1 MKDESHLSSPIQ
13 SSPEQRTHHKVVV
26 STPFYVP
33 AYLGG
38 GPIQTLKAL
47 INAAP
52 SEFETR
58 VVCANHDLGQ
68 TTPLTDHPNRW
79 VEVGAAQVQ
88 YVGGGIRSHIRALK
102 QTDDADIIYLNSLF
116 NPRYSL
122 LPMLLKRLGFWKK
135 GALLIAPRGELD
147 PGALALKTR
156 KKKAFLTAFKLLRFH
171 KSALWHASTSVEAAQ
186 IKKQFGDVTVLVR
199 ENETSL
205 PQQAFSRPP
214 RKAGPPR
221 LLFVSRLD
229 EKKGLHILLKSLKSI
244 ASPLDLKIVGAFEDS
259 DYESRCRRHIEQ
271 LDDNISI
278 EFSGPL
284 ERDNVLQSMQSA
296 DLLVFPT
303 AGENFGHVI
312 AEALSQSCPVM
323 CSANTPW
330 TNHLTDG
337 GGFVVQQ
344 NTADAWRK
352 SISEFVLLGSNS
364 WVEASQSSGETYN
377 IWRNEDKGTHVFA
390 LAETSLK
397 QN

>member
-1 MKDESHLSSPIQ
+1 MSSPIP
-13 SSPEQRTHHKVVV
+13 SSPEPNVQHKVVV
-26 STPFYVP
+26 STPYYVP

-52 SEFETR
+52 SEFKTR
-58 VVCANHDLGQ
+58 VVCTNHDLGQ

-135 GALLIAPRGELD
+135 ATLLIAPRGELD
-147 PGALALKTR
+147 PGALALKTH
-156 KKKAFLTAFKLLRFH
+156 KKKAFLTAFKLLRLH
-171 KSALWHASTSVEAAQ
+171 NSILWHASTPVEKQQ
-186 IKKQFGDVTVLVR
+186 IRKQFGDVTVLVR

-205 PQQAFSRPP
+205 PQKSFTRPP
-214 RKAGPPR
+214 RKTGPAR

-229 EKKGLHILLKSLKSI
+229 EKKGLHVLLESLKNVSQPI
-244 ASPLDLKIVGAFEDS
+244 KLKIIGAFENS
-259 DYESRCRRHIEQ
+259 DYEFRCRRHIEQ
-271 LDDNISI
+271 LGENISV
-278 EFSGPL
+278 EFNGSL
-284 ERDNVLQSMQSA
+284 ERNEVLKSMQSA
-296 DLLVFPT
+296 DLMVFPT

-323 CSANTPW
+323 CSANSPW
-330 TNHLTDG
+330 TSRLEQG
-337 GGFVVQQ
+337 GGIVVQP
-344 NTADAWRK
+344 NTPEAWANATENFLSK
-352 SISEFVLLGSNS
+352 PP
-364 WVEASQSSGETYN
+364 SQWEESSAESGRIFN
-377 IWRNEDKGTHVFA
+377 LWRNEEKGEHVFA
-390 LAETSLK
+390 LLTKLRT
-397 QN
+397 QI